1 MLALLGHMIKEG
13 HVGVAYLV
21 DEHLSASRAHEQ
33 HSPPQSVSV
42 PVELLGAHSVEE
54 VVEDSAHVAVHPL
67 QGHVEA
73 EPRRLVHECL
83 QTSDV

>member
-1 MLALLGHMIKEG
+1 MLALLGHMVKEG
-13 HVGVAYLV
+13 RAGGAYLV
-21 DEHLSASRAHEQ
+21 DEHLCASGAHEQ
-33 HSPPQSVSV
+33 HSSPQSVSV

-67 QGHVEA
+67 QGDVEA